1 MPAPTA
7 FWSSTIWHILVY
19 AAIAYVTFAFVMFLL
34 QSRLIYYP
42 NMPSRA
48 VTATPDQVGLIYERV
63 EFAAEDGVRLDGWF
77 LPAEMPRG
85 VLLFFHGNAGNISH
99 RLESLRIFR
108 DLGLSTFIFDYRG
121 YGRSEGKVSEQG
133 TYRDAEAAW
142 RYLTVERGI
151 PEQSI
156 VYFGRS
162 LGASIA
168 AHLAMTRVPKAL
180 ILESAFTSA
189 PDVAAR
195 TYPFL
200 PVRWLARFQY
210 NAREYLESVTAP
222 VLLVH
227 SSQDEIIR
235 FEHGRALFASA
246 NEPKRFL
253 EIRGGHNEGFL
264 VSGKTYVDALDAFLR
279 DHLDP

>member
-19 AAIAYVTFAFVMFLL
+19 AAIAYVTFASVIFLL

-48 VTATPDQVGLIYERV
+48 VTATPDQAGLIYEGV
-63 EFAAEDGVRLDGWF
+63 EFGAEDGVRLDGWF

-168 AHLAMTRVPKAL
+168 AHLAMTHVPKAL

-222 VLLVH
+222 VLIVH
-227 SSQDEIIR
+227 SPQDEIIP
-235 FEHGRALFASA
+235 FENGRELFASA

-264 VSGKTYVDALDAFLR
+264 VSGMNYVNAIDAFLR

>member
-1 MPAPTA
+1 MPEPNA
-7 FWSSTIWHILVY
+7 FWSSTIWHILMY

-48 VTATPDQVGLIYERV
+48 VTATPDQAGMIYQSV
-63 EFAAEDGVRLDGWF
+63 KFAAEDGVQLDGWF
-77 LPAEMPRG
+77 LPVEQPRG

-99 RLESLRIFR
+99 RFESLQIFH
-108 DLGLSTFIFDYRG
+108 DLGLSSFIFDYRG
-121 YGRSEGKVSEQG
+121 YGRSEGKPSEQG

-142 RYLTVERGI
+142 RYLTDERSI
-151 PEQSI
+151 PKQSI
-156 VYFGRS
+156 VFFGRS

-168 AHLAMTRVPKAL
+168 AHLAMKQPPRVL

-189 PDVAAR
+189 PDVGAR

-200 PVRWLARFQY
+200 PVRWLSRFQY
-210 NAREYLESVTAP
+210 NTKEYLKSVPAP
-222 VLLVH
+222 VLIVH
-227 SSQDEIIR
+227 SRQDEIIR
-235 FEHGRALFASA
+235 FEHGRTLFASA

-253 EIRGGHNEGFL
+253 EIRGGHNDGFL
-264 VSGKTYVDALDAFLR
+264 VSGETYINGIDTFLK
-279 DHLDP
+279 DHLDR

>member
-48 VTATPDQVGLIYERV
+48 VTATPDQAGLIYERV
-63 EFAAEDGVRLDGWF
+63 EFAAKDGVRLDGWF

-142 RYLTVERGI
+142 LYLTVERGV

-168 AHLAMTRVPKAL
+168 AHLAMTHVPKAL

-210 NAREYLESVTAP
+210 NTREYLKSVTAP
-222 VLLVH
+222 VLIVH
-227 SSQDEIIR
+227 SPQDEIIR

-253 EIRGGHNEGFL
+253 EILGGHNEGFL
-264 VSGKTYVDALDAFLR
+264 VSGKTYVDAIDAFLR
-279 DHLDP
+279 DYLDP

>member
-1 MPAPTA
+1 MAAPTA

-19 AAIAYVTFAFVMFLL
+19 AAIAYVTFASVIFLL

-48 VTATPDQVGLIYERV
+48 VTATPDQAGLIYERV
-63 EFAAEDGVRLDGWF
+63 EFGAEDGVRLDGWF

-168 AHLAMTRVPKAL
+168 AHLAMTHVPKAL

-222 VLLVH
+222 VLIVH
-227 SSQDEIIR
+227 SPQDEIIR

-264 VSGKTYVDALDAFLR
+264 VSRKPYVDAIDAFLR

>member
-48 VTATPDQVGLIYERV
+48 VTATPDQAGLIYERV
-63 EFAAEDGVRLDGWF
+63 EFAAKDGVRLDGWF

-142 RYLTVERGI
+142 RYLTVERGV

-168 AHLAMTRVPKAL
+168 AHLAMTHVPKAL

-210 NAREYLESVTAP
+210 NTREYLKSVTAP
-222 VLLVH
+222 VLIVH
-227 SSQDEIIR
+227 SPQDEIIR

-253 EIRGGHNEGFL
+253 EILGGHNEGFL
-264 VSGKTYVDALDAFLR
+264 VSGKTYVDAIDAFLR
-279 DHLDP
+279 DYLDP

>member
-19 AAIAYVTFAFVMFLL
+19 AAIAYVTFASVIFLL

-48 VTATPDQVGLIYERV
+48 VTATPDQAGLIYEGV
-63 EFAAEDGVRLDGWF
+63 EFGAEDGVRLDGWF

-168 AHLAMTRVPKAL
+168 AHLAMTHVPKAL

-222 VLLVH
+222 VLIVH
-227 SSQDEIIR
+227 SPQDEIIR

-264 VSGKTYVDALDAFLR
+264 VSRKPYVDAIDAFLR

>member
-1 MPAPTA
+1 MSAPTA

-19 AAIAYVTFAFVMFLL
+19 GTIAYVTFAFVMFLL

-48 VTATPDQVGLIYERV
+48 VTATPDQAGLIYERV

-77 LPAEMPRG
+77 LPAEIPRG

-168 AHLAMTRVPKAL
+168 AHLAMTHVPKAL

-210 NAREYLESVTAP
+210 NTREYLESVTAP
-222 VLLVH
+222 VLVVH

-235 FEHGRALFASA
+235 FEHGRALFAGA

-253 EIRGGHNEGFL
+253 ELRGGHNEGFL
-264 VSGKTYVDALDAFLR
+264 VSGKAYVSAIDAFLR